1 MIGGVFIVLV
11 AIWMYQAAVKAQKD
25 NALLWVVMGCVVFFT
40 VQFIMVKLSSTLAEM
55 TMAASSVD
63 IGSPG
68 SAEFAERAKLINSQ
82 SSGGFRAFFL
92 FFIADVLPPFFGV
105 LGAGVVRTMFVLK
118 EKPTLKNLFSG
129 IKEMFIDIGRSF
141 KASQQ

>member
-25 NALLWVVMGCVVFFT
+25 NALVWVVLGCVVFFV
-40 VQFIMVKLSSTLAEM
+40 VQFVMVKLSSTFAEM

-63 IGSPG
+63 IGSSDSP
-68 SAEFAERAKLINSQ
+68 EFAGRAKLINSE

-92 FFIADVLPPFFGV
+92 FFIADILPPFFGV
-105 LGAGVVRTMFVLK
+105 LGAGLVRTIVVLK
-118 EKPTLKNLFSG
+118 EKPTLGNLFSG

-141 KASQQ
+141 KTSQ